1 MSARRL
7 ASCKR
12 QSNYS
17 IKDQATRRAAVLCVT
32 ARAWALL
39 GAYPILYAPPV
50 GTPTAPRHE
59 GNSTPAL
66 SLLAG
71 FSKHVNRA
79 IGLNQLNRLQGVN

>member
-17 IKDQATRRAAVLCVT
+17 IQDQASRRAAVLCVT

-50 GTPTAPRHE
+50 GTPTASRHA
-59 GNSTPAL
+59 GNSTPEL
-66 SLLAG
+66 EFVGG
-71 FSKHVNRA
+71 FQKHVNRA
-79 IGLNQLNRLQGVN
+79 IALNPLNRLRGVN